1 MRKQEEQSR
10 NTNQDLYLHNNVD
23 VVDHQ
28 LGSGHD
34 DDDDKD
40 NDIDRPYLL
49 ALGKKSYAD
58 VRTV

>member
-28 LGSGHD
+28 LGGGHD

-40 NDIDRPYLL
+40 NDIDHT
-49 ALGKKSYAD
+49 S
-58 VRTV
+58 

>member
-1 MRKQEEQSR
+1 MRKQDEQSR

-34 DDDDKD
+34 DDDDKN
-40 NDIDRPYLL
+40 NDIDHTSWLWGR
-49 ALGKKSYAD
+49 SH
-58 VRTV
+58 TQM

>member
-28 LGSGHD
+28 L

-40 NDIDRPYLL
+40 NDIDHTSWLWGR
-49 ALGKKSYAD
+49 SH
-58 VRTV
+58 TQM

>member
-10 NTNQDLYLHNNVD
+10 NTNQDLYLHNDVD

-28 LGSGHD
+28 LGSGRDD

-40 NDIDRPYLL
+40 NGIDRTSWLW
-49 ALGKKSYAD
+49 GRSH
-58 VRTV
+58 TQM

>member
-10 NTNQDLYLHNNVD
+10 NTNQDLYLPNNVD

-28 LGSGHD
+28 LSSGHD

-40 NDIDRPYLL
+40 NDIDHTSWLWGR
-49 ALGKKSYAD
+49 SH
-58 VRTV
+58 TQM

>member
-10 NTNQDLYLHNNVD
+10 NTNQDLYLPNNVD

-34 DDDDKD
+34 DDDDDKD
-40 NDIDRPYLL
+40 NDIDRTSWLW
-49 ALGKKSYAD
+49 GRSH
-58 VRTV
+58 TQM